1 MFATRF
7 APSPT
12 GYLHLGHA
20 FSAWTAFDAA
30 QAAQGRFLLRIE
42 DTDLTRCRPEFEE
55 AIYKDL
61 AWLGLA
67 WEVPVRR
74 QSDHM
79 ADYEAAL
86 ERLKDLGV
94 LYRCFKT
101 RKELM
106 DGIASAPHSFSGPE
120 PVAPLPQQ
128 DEAALLASGKQFAW
142 RLSLQ
147 RSQDLLGKNWDNL
160 GFEANGNWVKAN
172 PGQLGDIVLARKEF
186 ASSYHLASVLDDA
199 SQGVTHVIRGEDLA
213 EAAHIHVV
221 LQKLLGLPTPIY
233 RHHRLILD
241 ADGKRFAKRN
251 QSVTLRSLR
260 ESGTS
265 PAEIRTSLGL

>member
-12 GYLHLGHA
+12 GYLHVGHA

-30 QAAQGRFLLRIE
+30 QAAQGRFILRIE
-42 DTDLTRCRPEFEE
+42 DTDLTRCRPEFEA
-55 AIYKDL
+55 AIYEDL

-79 ADYEAAL
+79 VDYEAAL
-86 ERLKDLGV
+86 ERLKNLGV

-106 DGIASAPHSFSGPE
+106 DAIASAPHSFSGPE
-120 PVAPLPQQ
+120 PVTPLPPQ

-147 RSQDLLGKNWDNL
+147 RSQDLLGENWDNL
-160 GFEANGNWVKAN
+160 GFEANGTWVKAN
-172 PGQLGDIVLARKEF
+172 PAQLGDIVLARKEF
-186 ASSYHLASVLDDA
+186 PSSYHLASVLDDA

-241 ADGKRFAKRN
+241 TDGKRFAKRN
-251 QSVTLRSLR
+251 QSVTLRCLR
-260 ESGTS
+260 ERGTS

>member
-30 QAAQGRFLLRIE
+30 QAVQGRFILRIE
-42 DTDLTRCRPEFEE
+42 DTDLTRCRPEFEA
-55 AIYKDL
+55 AIYEDL
-61 AWLGLA
+61 AWLGLT
-67 WEVPVRR
+67 WESPVRR

-86 ERLKDLGV
+86 ERLKGLGV

-106 DGIASAPHSFSGPE
+106 EAIASAPHSFSGPE
-120 PVAPLPQQ
+120 PVSPLPE
-128 DEAALLASGKQFAW
+128 DEEAQLLRSGKPYAW
-142 RLSLQ
+142 RLSLA
-147 RSQDLLGKNWDNL
+147 RSADILGAHWDSL
-160 GFEANGNWVKAN
+160 GFEANGHWVKAH
-172 PGQLGDIVLARKEF
+172 PAQLGDIVLARKEF
-186 ASSYHLASVLDDA
+186 PSSYHLASVLDDA
-199 SQGVTHVIRGEDLA
+199 HQGITHVIRGEDLA

-233 RHHRLILD
+233 QHHRLILD

>member
-20 FSAWTAFDAA
+20 FSAWTAFHAA
-30 QAAQGRFLLRIE
+30 QAAGGRFLLRIE
-42 DTDLTRCRPEFEE
+42 DTDQTRCRPKFEA
-55 AIYKDL
+55 AIYEDL
-61 AWLGLA
+61 AWLGVD
-67 WEVPVRR
+67 WEAPVRR
-74 QSDHM
+74 QSEHM
-79 ADYEAAL
+79 ADYKASL
-86 ERLKDLGV
+86 DRLRDLGV

-101 RKELM
+101 RKELLE
-106 DGIASAPHSFSGPE
+106 GIASAPHSFTGPE
-120 PVAPLPQQ
+120 PVTPLSPHN
-128 DEAALLASGKQFAW
+128 EAELLATGKAFAW

-147 RSQDLLGKNWDNL
+147 RSQDLLGADWDQL
-160 GFEANGNWVKAN
+160 GFEANGIWVKAN
-172 PGQLGDIVLARKEF
+172 PAQLGDIVLARKEF
-186 ASSYHLASVLDDA
+186 PSSYHLASVLDDA
-199 SQGVTHVIRGEDLA
+199 TQGITHVIRGEDLA

-221 LQKLLGLPTPIY
+221 LQKLLALPTPVY
-233 RHHRLILD
+233 HHHRLILD
-241 ADGKRFAKRN
+241 VDGKRFAKRN

>member
-30 QAAQGRFLLRIE
+30 QAAQGRFILRIE
-42 DTDLTRCRPEFEE
+42 DTDLTRCRPEFEA
-55 AIYKDL
+55 AIYEDL
-61 AWLGLA
+61 AWLGLS
-67 WEVPVRR
+67 WKLPVRR

-79 ADYEAAL
+79 VEYEVAL
-86 ERLKDLGV
+86 ERLNDLGV

-106 DGIASAPHSFSGPE
+106 DGIAAAPHSFSGPE
-120 PVAPLPQQ
+120 TVAPLPPQ

-147 RSQDLLGKNWDNL
+147 RSQDLLGENWDTL
-160 GFEANGNWVKAN
+160 GFEANGTWVKAN
-172 PGQLGDIVLARKEF
+172 PAQLGDIVLARKEF
-186 ASSYHLASVLDDA
+186 PSSYHLASVLDDA
-199 SQGVTHVIRGEDLA
+199 SQGITHVIRGEDLA

>member
-1 MFATRF
+1 MCATRF

-12 GYLHLGHA
+12 GYLHVGHA
-20 FSAWTAFDAA
+20 FSAWTAFEAA
-30 QAAQGRFLLRIE
+30 QAVAGRFILRIE

-55 AIYKDL
+55 AIYEDL

-106 DGIASAPHSFSGPE
+106 DGIAAAPHSFSGPE
-120 PVAPLPQQ
+120 PVAPLPPQ
-128 DEAALLASGKQFAW
+128 DEAAFLASGKPFAW

-147 RSQDLLGKNWDNL
+147 RSQDLLGEDWDKL
-160 GFEANGNWVKAN
+160 GFEANGTWVKAN
-172 PGQLGDIVLARKEF
+172 PAQLGDIVLARKEF
-186 ASSYHLASVLDDA
+186 PSSYHLASVLDDA
-199 SQGVTHVIRGEDLA
+199 SQGITHVIRGEDLA

-241 ADGKRFAKRN
+241 DDGKRFAKRN

-260 ESGTS
+260 ERGTS

>member
-12 GYLHLGHA
+12 GYLHVGHA
-20 FSAWTAFDAA
+20 FSAWTAFGAA
-30 QAAQGRFLLRIE
+30 QAVAGRFILRIE

-55 AIYKDL
+55 AIYEDL

-106 DGIASAPHSFSGPE
+106 DGIAAAPHSFSGPE
-120 PVAPLPQQ
+120 PVAPLQPQ
-128 DEAALLASGKQFAW
+128 DEAAFLASGKPFAW

-147 RSQDLLGKNWDNL
+147 RSQDLLGENWEKL
-160 GFEANGNWVKAN
+160 GFEANGCWVKAN
-172 PGQLGDIVLARKEF
+172 PEQLGDIVLARKEF
-186 ASSYHLASVLDDA
+186 PSSYHLASVLDDA
-199 SQGVTHVIRGEDLA
+199 SQGITHVIRGEDLA

-260 ESGTS
+260 ERGTS

>member
-30 QAAQGRFLLRIE
+30 QDATGRFILRIE
-42 DTDLTRCRPEFEE
+42 DTDVTRCRSEFEA
-55 AIYKDL
+55 AIYEDL
-61 AWLGLA
+61 AWLGLT
-67 WEVPVRR
+67 WESPVRR

-86 ERLKDLGV
+86 ERLKALGV
-94 LYRCFKT
+94 LYRCFRT

-106 DGIASAPHSFSGPE
+106 ESIASAPHGFSGSQK
-120 PVAPLPQQ
+120 VAPLPAAE
-128 DEAALLASGKQFAW
+128 EAQLLETGKPYAW
-142 RLSLQ
+142 RLSLV
-147 RSQDLLGKNWDNL
+147 RSAEILGADWETL
-160 GFEANGNWVKAN
+160 GFEANGVWVKAN
-172 PGQLGDIVLARKEF
+172 PAQLGDIVLARKEF
-186 ASSYHLASVLDDA
+186 PSSYHLASVLDDA
-199 SQGVTHVIRGEDLA
+199 SQGITHVIRGEDLA

-221 LQKLLGLPTPIY
+221 LQRLLGLPTPIY

-265 PAEIRTSLGL
+265 PIEIRTSLGL

>member
-55 AIYKDL
+55 AIYEDL

-120 PVAPLPQQ
+120 PVAPLPPQ

-147 RSQDLLGKNWDNL
+147 RSQDLLGKNWDKL
-160 GFEANGNWVKAN
+160 GFEANGCWVKAN
-172 PGQLGDIVLARKEF
+172 PAQLGDVVLARKEF
-186 ASSYHLASVLDDA
+186 PSSYHLASVLDDV
-199 SQGVTHVIRGEDLA
+199 SQGITHVIRGEDLA
-213 EAAHIHVV
+213 DAAHIHVV

-260 ESGTS
+260 ERGTS

>member
-12 GYLHLGHA
+12 GYLHMGHA

-30 QAAQGRFLLRIE
+30 QAALGRFILRIE
-42 DTDLTRCRPEFEE
+42 DTDLTRCRPEFEA
-55 AIYKDL
+55 AIYEDL
-61 AWLGLA
+61 AWLGLS

-79 ADYEAAL
+79 AEYEGAL

-106 DGIASAPHSFSGPE
+106 DGIAAAPHSFSGPE
-120 PVAPLPQQ
+120 SVTPLPPQE
-128 DEAALLASGKQFAW
+128 EAVLLASGKQFAW

-147 RSQDLLGKNWDNL
+147 RSQDLLGANWDNL
-160 GFEANGNWVKAN
+160 GFEANGTWVKAN
-172 PGQLGDIVLARKEF
+172 PAQLGDVVLARKEF
-186 ASSYHLASVLDDA
+186 PSSYHLASVLDDA
-199 SQGVTHVIRGEDLA
+199 SQGITHVIRGEDLA

-233 RHHRLILD
+233 RQHRLILD

>member
-20 FSAWTAFDAA
+20 FSAWTAFNAA
-30 QAAQGRFLLRIE
+30 QAAGGRFILRIE
-42 DTDLTRCRPEFEE
+42 DTDQTRCRPAFEA
-55 AIYKDL
+55 AIYEDL
-61 AWLGLA
+61 AWLGLT
-67 WEVPVRR
+67 WESPVRR
-74 QSDHM
+74 QSAHM
-79 ADYEAAL
+79 ADYKAGL
-86 ERLKDLGV
+86 DRLTALGV
-94 LYRCFKT
+94 LFRCFKT
-101 RKELM
+101 RKELLE
-106 DGIASAPHSFSGPE
+106 GIASAPHSFSGPE
-120 PVAPLPQQ
+120 PVTPLLPHT
-128 DEAALLASGKQFAW
+128 EAELLATGKAFAW

-147 RSQDLLGKNWDNL
+147 RSQDLLGAEWDQL
-160 GFEANGNWVKAN
+160 GFEANGIWVKAN
-172 PGQLGDIVLARKEF
+172 PAQLGDIVLARKEF
-186 ASSYHLASVLDDA
+186 PSSYHLASVLDDA
-199 SQGVTHVIRGEDLA
+199 IQGITHVIRGEDLA

-221 LQKLLGLPTPIY
+221 LQKLLGLPTPKY
-233 RHHRLILD
+233 QHHRLILD